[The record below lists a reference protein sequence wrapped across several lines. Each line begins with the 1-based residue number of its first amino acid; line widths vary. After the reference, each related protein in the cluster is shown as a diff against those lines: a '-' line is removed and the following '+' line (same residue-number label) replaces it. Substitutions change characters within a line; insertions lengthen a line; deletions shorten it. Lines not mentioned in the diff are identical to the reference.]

1 MKFQKKFII
10 SLLVSI
16 FFFALV
22 TSHALAISISVSS
35 LIESESNG
43 IADWTLDFTEDSSF
57 DLFSADVPLE
67 SAILRLSIVPTVGG
81 CCDDFRLGRVGID
94 GLIPINVKPYVSSA
108 NISPG
113 EPTTFEFDMLGLT
126 GKKAAKK
133 KVAQKKAAKKKV
145 AKKKA
150 AKKKV
155 AKKKAAKKKV
165 AKKKVAKKKVAKK
178 KVAKKKVAKKKGG
191 FGNPYSSDNILDSL
205 FADTSGFLDMHF
217 RGNADIVGA
226 ELTLT
231 QSEANPVPE
240 PGTLILLGSGL
251 AGIAALGR
259 RFKK

>member
-1 MKFQKKFII
+1 MIFLKKVILSF
-10 SLLVSI
+10 LFSI
-16 FFFALV
+16 FFIALG
-22 TSHALAISISVSS
+22 TSHALAISISASS
-35 LIESESNG
+35 LIESEFNG

-57 DLFSADVPLE
+57 NLFSADVPLE

-133 KVAQKKAAKKKV
+133 KVAKKKV
-145 AKKKA
+145 AKKK
-150 AKKKV
+150 V
-155 AKKKAAKKKV
+155 AKKKV

-178 KVAKKKVAKKKGG
+178 KVAKKKVAKKKGS

>member
-1 MKFQKKFII
+1 MIFLKKVILSF
-10 SLLVSI
+10 LFSI
-16 FFFALV
+16 FFIALG
-22 TSHALAISISVSS
+22 TSHALAISISASS
-35 LIESESNG
+35 LIESEFNG

-57 DLFSADVPLE
+57 NLFSADVPLE

-133 KVAQKKAAKKKV
+133 KVAKKKV
-145 AKKKA
+145 
-150 AKKKV
+150 
-155 AKKKAAKKKV
+155 AKKKV

-178 KVAKKKVAKKKGG
+178 KVAKKKVAKKKV
-191 FGNPYSSDNILDSL
+191 
-205 FADTSGFLDMHF
+205 AKKKVAKKKVAKKHF